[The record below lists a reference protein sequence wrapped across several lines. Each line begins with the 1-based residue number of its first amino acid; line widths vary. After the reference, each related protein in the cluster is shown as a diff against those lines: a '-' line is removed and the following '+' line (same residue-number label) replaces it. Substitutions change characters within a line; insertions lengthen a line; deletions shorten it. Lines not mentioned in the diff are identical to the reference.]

1 MTVALAAGD
10 VFLGDIRGKQRIHV
24 FGVGRACSGVKS
36 LNESGYRPFEGWL
49 ALVLMATSMRPT
61 MRRTLFFCAFQ
72 DVELPADGIGAKGT
86 AAAPAPSISRRFT
99 EVPTAPVVCVEISVK
114 EGTSSKTI

>member
-1 MTVALAAGD
+1 MRSGDRNTAPRPVTYSSATYVANSAYTSS
-10 VFLGDIRGKQRIHV
+10 VQ
-24 FGVGRACSGVKS
+24 ACSGVKA

-72 DVELPADGIGAKGT
+72 DAELPADGIGAKGT
-86 AAAPAPSISRRFT
+86 AAAPTPSIDFT
-99 EVPTAPVVCVEISVK
+99 EIYGGSQ
-114 EGTSSKTI
+114 GTCCFASKSP